1 MPQCARA
8 PCRHPRSVKRRP
20 DERLPYSAN
29 TWCRVAI
36 AIEPSPTAEAT
47 RLVLPL
53 RTSPTA
59 STPGMLVSSR

>member
-1 MPQCARA
+1 MRQSARS
-8 PCRHPRSVKRRP
+8 PCRHQRSVKRRP

-29 TWCRVAI
+29 TWCTVAI

-47 RLVLPL
+47 RFVLPL